1 MTPLDLF
8 LASCF
13 AGFSV
18 ILFIVSVVAYRRYR
32 ETRLGIVAAAFF
44 IFVAMSVLA
53 LISGFLSMSEF
64 EMSSTMV
71 ALSIGVLL
79 CLYLAMLK
87 R

>member
-1 MTPLDLF
+1 MTPLNLF
-8 LASCF
+8 LTSCF

-18 ILFIVSVVAYRRYR
+18 ILFVVSVVAYRRYR